1 MPVYLNLN
9 GGSGISSYETGPDF
23 INVTFAEGIFRT
35 YSYTHARP
43 GATHVEAMKRLA
55 IQGYGLNAYI
65 NSNPAVKHG
74 YASRA

>member
-9 GGSGISSYETGPDF
+9 GDSGISSYEMGQDF
-23 INVTFAEGIFRT
+23 ISVTFTQGTFRT
-35 YSYTHARP
+35 YSYTYARP
-43 GATHVEAMKRLA
+43 GATHVETMKQLA

-65 NSNPAVKHG
+65 NSNPAVRNG